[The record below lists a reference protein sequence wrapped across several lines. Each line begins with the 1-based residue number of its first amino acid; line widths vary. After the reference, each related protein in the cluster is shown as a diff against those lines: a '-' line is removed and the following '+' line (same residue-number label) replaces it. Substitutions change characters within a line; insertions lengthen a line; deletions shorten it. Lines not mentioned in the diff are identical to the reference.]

1 MTPYHPQSTWRHQR
15 WLIAACWTLIGGTA
29 VGLVLLAVTG
39 GGQ

>member
-1 MTPYHPQSTWRHQR
+1 MTPYHPQSTWRHQG
-15 WLIAACWTLIGGTA
+15 WLVAACCTLIGGTA